1 MERKANKEIRDK
13 IKRAG
18 LRQWEVAARAGIAE
32 STFVKWIRFHLEGDK
47 LERVE
52 RAIDE
57 LTERSGNDE

>member
-18 LRQWEVAARAGIAE
+18 LRQWEIAE
-32 STFVKWIRFHLEGDK
+32 QLRMDESQLSRWLRHELEGER

-57 LTERSGNDE
+57 LTSDKS

>member
-32 STFVKWIRFHLEGDK
+32 STFVKWIRFPLVGDK